1 MRLKNFNV
9 DYGSKVFRSFSDI
22 SRIRIMNILYNRKES
37 CIADLELILNFT
49 QTKTSR
55 HVNYLKNAN
64 LLNMKYVNQF
74 IFYSIREEAL
84 DLIDQIFKLLE
95 KDKQLEKDLEIYDI
109 MNSNRDHVVAFH
121 ILNSLFIFS
130 LERFL

>member
-37 CIADLELILNFT
+37 CIADLEMILNFT

-109 MNSNRDHVVAFH
+109 MNSSRELSKNKLD
-121 ILNSLFIFS
+121 LLKNK
-130 LERFL
+130 

>member
-64 LLNMKYVNQF
+64 LLNLKYVNQF

-109 MNSNRDHVVAFH
+109 MNSNRELSKNKLE
-121 ILNSLFIFS
+121 ILKNK
-130 LERFL
+130 

>member
-109 MNSNRDHVVAFH
+109 MNSNRELSKNKLD
-121 ILNSLFIFS
+121 LLKNK
-130 LERFL
+130 

>member
-37 CIADLELILNFT
+37 CIADLEMILNFT

-55 HVNYLKNAN
+55 HVNYLKNTN

-109 MNSNRDHVVAFH
+109 MNSNRELSKNKLD
-121 ILNSLFIFS
+121 LLKNK
-130 LERFL
+130 

>member
-109 MNSNRDHVVAFH
+109 MNSKRELSKNKLE
-121 ILNSLFIFS
+121 ILKNK
-130 LERFL
+130 

>member
-109 MNSNRDHVVAFH
+109 MNSNRELSKNKLEILKNKKLK
-121 ILNSLFIFS
+121 ILNN
-130 LERFL
+130 

>member
-74 IFYSIREEAL
+74 IFYT
-84 DLIDQIFKLLE
+84 FK
-95 KDKQLEKDLEIYDI
+95 
-109 MNSNRDHVVAFH
+109 S
-121 ILNSLFIFS
+121 S
-130 LERFL
+130 

>member
-37 CIADLELILNFT
+37 CIADLEMILNFT

-64 LLNMKYVNQF
+64 LLNMKHVNQF

-84 DLIDQIFKLLE
+84 DLIDQMFKLLE

-109 MNSNRDHVVAFH
+109 MNSNRELSKNKLD
-121 ILNSLFIFS
+121 LLKNK
-130 LERFL
+130 

>member
-74 IFYSIREEAL
+74 IFYSIKEEAL

-109 MNSNRDHVVAFH
+109 MNSNRELSKNKIE
-121 ILNSLFIFS
+121 ILKNK
-130 LERFL
+130 

>member
-22 SRIRIMNILYNRKES
+22 SRIRIMNSLYNRKES

-109 MNSNRDHVVAFH
+109 MNSNRELSKNKLE
-121 ILNSLFIFS
+121 ILKNK
-130 LERFL
+130 

>member
-1 MRLKNFNV
+1 MT
-9 DYGSKVFRSFSDI
+9 DG
-22 SRIRIMNILYNRKES
+22 IMNILYNRKES

-109 MNSNRDHVVAFH
+109 MNSNRELSKNKLE
-121 ILNSLFIFS
+121 ILKNK
-130 LERFL
+130 

>member
-109 MNSNRDHVVAFH
+109 MNSNRELSINKLD
-121 ILNSLFIFS
+121 IFKNK
-130 LERFL
+130 

>member
-37 CIADLELILNFT
+37 CITDLELILNFT

-109 MNSNRDHVVAFH
+109 MNSNRELSKNKLE
-121 ILNSLFIFS
+121 ILKNK
-130 LERFL
+130 

>member
-9 DYGSKVFRSFSDI
+9 DYGSKVFRSFSNI

-37 CIADLELILNFT
+37 CIADLEMILNFT

-109 MNSNRDHVVAFH
+109 MNSNRELSKNKLD
-121 ILNSLFIFS
+121 LLKNK
-130 LERFL
+130 

>member
-37 CIADLELILNFT
+37 CIADLEMILNFT

-84 DLIDQIFKLLE
+84 DLIDQMFKLLE

-109 MNSNRDHVVAFH
+109 MNSNRELSKNKLD
-121 ILNSLFIFS
+121 LLKN
-130 LERFL
+130 

>member
-55 HVNYLKNAN
+55 HVNYLKNQN

-109 MNSNRDHVVAFH
+109 MNSNRELSKNKLE
-121 ILNSLFIFS
+121 ILKNK
-130 LERFL
+130 

>member
-95 KDKQLEKDLEIYDI
+95 KDKQLEKELEIYDI
-109 MNSNRDHVVAFH
+109 MNSNRELSKNKLE
-121 ILNSLFIFS
+121 ILKNK
-130 LERFL
+130 

>member
-22 SRIRIMNILYNRKES
+22 SRIRIMNVLYNRKES

-109 MNSNRDHVVAFH
+109 MNSNRELSKNKLE
-121 ILNSLFIFS
+121 ILKNK
-130 LERFL
+130 

>member
-55 HVNYLKNAN
+55 HVNYIKNAY

-109 MNSNRDHVVAFH
+109 MNSNRELSKNKLE
-121 ILNSLFIFS
+121 ILKNK
-130 LERFL
+130 